1 MLKADDY
8 FNMFNHEVEDMN
20 KDSALQKLR
29 LYKAAMEFAW
39 DDINPE
45 ERKKSK
51 AQMKG
56 LIQAI
61 QKVERKSE

>member
-8 FNMFNHEVEDMN
+8 FNMYDHEVEDMN

-29 LYKAAMEFAW
+29 SYKAAMKFAW
-39 DDINPE
+39 DDMTPE
-45 ERKKSK
+45 EHKESK

-61 QKVERKSE
+61 QKVEKRSE

>member
-8 FNMFNHEVEDMN
+8 FNMYDHEVEDMN

-29 LYKAAMEFAW
+29 SYKAAMEFAW
-39 DDINPE
+39 DDMTPE
-45 ERKKSK
+45 EHKESK

-61 QKVERKSE
+61 QKVEKRSE

>member
-8 FNMFNHEVEDMN
+8 FNMYDYKVKDMN
-20 KDSALQKLR
+20 KNSALQKLR
-29 LYKAAMEFAW
+29 SYKAAMEFAW
-39 DDINPE
+39 DDMNPE
-45 ERKKSK
+45 ERKESK

-61 QKVERKSE
+61 QKVERRSE